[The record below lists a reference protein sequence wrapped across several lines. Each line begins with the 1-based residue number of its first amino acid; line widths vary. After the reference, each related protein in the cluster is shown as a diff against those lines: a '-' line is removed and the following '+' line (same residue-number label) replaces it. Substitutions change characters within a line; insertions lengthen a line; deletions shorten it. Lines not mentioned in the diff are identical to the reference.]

1 MEQTENKIELRR
13 FFYFTKKLKWI
24 LLSVIV
30 FFTAIGIWL
39 SVRSLPQSTIEG
51 SMLIGEIG
59 YDSENKGGGNIAQ
72 MMRTFSVG
80 GFGGSSVD
88 NEILILKSNDVMVRT
103 VRSLGL
109 TRIYI
114 GKDSE
119 GKKAQLYR
127 NTPVRIEAPVEFFD
141 SLPKAFTVKF
151 NLYSDGTADV
161 TATEGFFK
169 KTIAEMEG
177 VKLPAPLKTPYGTLQ
192 MMPTDC
198 FATSD
203 YRTVTVSVTNTAAA
217 AIALGKSTEIECPD
231 KMADVINIDL
241 KYANT
246 TYGKDI
252 VNGLMSEYNDK
263 RLDRLHEAS
272 IASIKYYDERI
283 AETFKELQKAEQAVA
298 EYQRTNSL
306 MGIDSEAGMLVGTS
320 HENKNAII
328 RANNEITY
336 FEMVLRTLRERLNDD
351 VIIPQMESL
360 NDPNIT
366 AFNGLITERRD
377 LRRSATEDN
386 QTLQLLNEK
395 IANLRSLI
403 IENSEKMIAK
413 AKRDVEFQKS
423 LVNNAETRLDKYP
436 TYELVFKNL
445 VRDKEYQNSLYQYLV
460 QSRENSVLQ
469 LYSNTNVGFVFQEAY
484 VKEEAGLL
492 SYLVKPIALLIFAV
506 FCCVCLVIFLM
517 LISRK
522 VKTPADLSFI
532 GITDHTVTYSGN
544 PEQIDDL
551 RTLVMAHPERKVL
564 YMANFTEREG
574 LAGKLAESIMATGRS
589 VELIENAADN
599 DTLLSPA
606 MGTQIEEALKQGA
619 DYVMVTVP
627 ETGRLSE
634 LEHQIDATDAD
645 LVVWL
650 PMGGITRAAVK
661 KALKGQTADRVY
673 AVIVK

>member
-24 LLSVIV
+24 LLSIIV

-39 SVRSLPQSTIEG
+39 SARSLPQSTIEG

-114 GKDSE
+114 GKNSKGE
-119 GKKAQLYR
+119 KAQLYR
-127 NTPVRIEAPVEFFD
+127 DTPVRLEAPVEVFD
-141 SLPKAFTVKF
+141 SLVKPF
-151 NLYSDGTADV
+151 NVKVKIYGDGVADV
-161 TATEGFFK
+161 EATEGFFK
-169 KTIAEMEG
+169 NTIAEMKN
-177 VKLPAPLKTPYGTLQ
+177 VALPQLLETPYGSFQL
-192 MMPTDC
+192 MPTDC
-198 FATSD
+198 YSTSD
-203 YRTVTVSVTNTAAA
+203 YKEVNISVCSTAAA
-217 AIALGKSTEIECPD
+217 AIALGRSADIHAPD
-231 KMADVINIDL
+231 KMADVIDIDL
-241 KYANT
+241 QYANNN
-246 TYGKDI
+246 YGKDI
-252 VNGLMSEYNDK
+252 VNGMMSEYNAK

-272 IASIKYYDERI
+272 VASIKYYDERI
-283 AETFKELQKAEQAVA
+283 AETFKDLQKAEQAVA

-360 NDPNIT
+360 NDPNIG
-366 AFNGLITERRD
+366 AFNGLIAERRE

-386 QTLQLLNEK
+386 QALQLLNEK
-395 IANLRSLI
+395 IANLRGLI

-423 LVNNAETRLDKYP
+423 LVNNAESRLDQYP

-445 VRDKEYQNSLYQYLV
+445 VRDKEYQNALYQYLV

-484 VKEEAGLL
+484 VKEGPGLL

-522 VKTPADLSFI
+522 VKEPADLSFI
-532 GITDHTVTYSGN
+532 GVTNHTVTFDGN
-544 PEQIDDL
+544 TQAVDDL

-606 MGTQIEEALKQGA
+606 MGTQIEETLKQGA

-661 KALKGQTADRVY
+661 KALKGQTTDRVY

>member
-1 MEQTENKIELRR
+1 MEQTENKIDLIRPL
-13 FFYFTKKLKWI
+13 FFIKRYKWI
-24 LLSVIV
+24 YLSLIV
-30 FFTAIGIWL
+30 VFIGLGIWL
-39 SVRSLPQSTIEG
+39 SVRSLPNSTIEG

-59 YDSENKGGGNIAQ
+59 YDSENKGAGGIAQ
-72 MMRTFSVG
+72 MMKTFSVG
-80 GFGGSSVD
+80 GFGGSTVD
-88 NEILILKSNDVMVRT
+88 NEIQILKSHDVMMRT

-109 TRIYI
+109 TRVYI

-119 GKKAQLYR
+119 GEKAQLYQ
-127 NTPVRIEAPVEFFD
+127 NSPVRIEAPVEFFD
-141 SLPKAFTVKF
+141 SLTTTFKVKID
-151 NLYSDGTADV
+151 LHADGTADIK
-161 TATEGFFK
+161 ATKGFFGS
-169 KTIAEMEG
+169 TIAEMENASLP
-177 VKLPAPLKTPYGTLQ
+177 KLLETPYGSLQ
-192 MMPTDC
+192 VMPTDC
-198 FATSD
+198 YATSA
-203 YRTVTVSVTNTAAA
+203 YRSVTVTIKSTATAATDLNN
-217 AIALGKSTEIECPD
+217 IADIECPD
-231 KMADVINIDL
+231 KMADVINVDL
-241 KYANT
+241 KYSNT
-246 TYGKDI
+246 NYGKAI
-252 VNGLMSEYNDK
+252 VNGIMGEYNAK

-272 IASIKYYDERI
+272 VASIKYYDERI
-283 AETFKELQKAEQAVA
+283 AETFKELEKAEQAVA

-306 MGIDSEAGMLVGTS
+306 MGIDSETSILVETS
-320 HENKNAII
+320 HANKAGIV

-360 NDPNIT
+360 SDPNIST
-366 AFNGLITERRD
+366 FNGLIAERRE
-377 LRRSATEDN
+377 LRRSATDDN
-386 QTLQLLNEK
+386 QALLLLNEK
-395 IANLRSLI
+395 IANLRNLI

-423 LVNNAETRLDKYP
+423 LVNTADSRLDKYP
-436 TYELVFKNL
+436 KYELEFKNL
-445 VRDKEYQNSLYQYLV
+445 LRDKEYQNALYQYLV

-469 LYSNTNVGFVFQEAY
+469 LYSTTNVGFVFQDAY
-484 VKEEAGLL
+484 VKEGPSLL
-492 SYLVKPIALLIFAV
+492 SYLIKPLIMFVLALICCGGIIIYLLIFK
-506 FCCVCLVIFLM
+506 
-517 LISRK
+517 RK
-522 VKTPADLSFI
+522 VKEPADLSFI
-532 GITDHTVTYSGN
+532 YNHTLSYSGN
-544 PEQIDDL
+544 PHQIDDL

-589 VELIENAADN
+589 VELIENATDN

-606 MGTQIEEALKQGA
+606 MGAQIEEALNHGA

-627 ETGRLSE
+627 ETGRLRE